1 MWVTGATIR
10 SKSERCSIVTLV
22 THVEPAP
29 AYVGGMGQT
38 DRRRLLGAL
47 GEDLARRH
55 LQARGFE
62 LLDANFRTRH
72 GELDLVAADDRCL
85 VFCEVKA
92 RVVAGEAGQAGSAGA
107 PGATGDALGPF
118 AAIGPR
124 KRRRVRLMAREWLA
138 LREHDRPWREEL
150 RFDAIGVELDVGGRL
165 IRLDHIEAAF

>member
-1 MWVTGATIR
+1 
-10 SKSERCSIVTLV
+10 
-22 THVEPAP
+22 
-29 AYVGGMGQT
+29 MGQT
-38 DRRRLLGAL
+38 DRRRLVGAL

-92 RVVAGEAGQAGSAGA
+92 RVRAGRGGAPDLAGA
-107 PGATGDALGPF
+107 PADPLGPF
-118 AAIGPR
+118 AAIGPV
-124 KRRRVRLMAREWLA
+124 KRRQVRLMAREWLA
-138 LREHDRPWREEL
+138 VRGRDRPWRAEL
-150 RFDAIGVELDVGGRL
+150 RFDAIGVELDPGGRL